1 MQNKSFMRSAFG
13 LSITALFLAL
23 NVLLSCFGIPFP
35 GGKIFLNDVVI
46 CSAAFL
52 LADPLAAF
60 CIGGVGA
67 FIGDFLFFPPW
78 MFISLAVHGIQ
89 AAAIAYLSRRL
100 CPQRPEIGS
109 AISFFIG
116 ALLMLTGYSI
126 ARAYMYGSVA
136 AAVIGLPF
144 EIVQAGIGV
153 VGAWLLCWRL
163 GLVRFFDRVLL
174 RFSR

>member
-23 NVLLSCFGIPFP
+23 NVLLSCVGIPFP

-46 CSAAFL
+46 CASAFL
-52 LADPLAAF
+52 LGDPLAAF

-78 MFISLAVHGIQ
+78 MFISLTVHGIQ
-89 AAAIAYLSRRL
+89 AIAIAYLSRRL

-109 AISFFIG
+109 AIGFFIG
-116 ALLMLTGYSI
+116 AMLMLTGYSI
-126 ARAYMYGSVA
+126 ARAYMYGSVG

-144 EIVQAGIGV
+144 EIVQAGIGI
-153 VGAWLLCWRL
+153 VGAWLLCWHV
-163 GLVRFFDRVLL
+163 GIARFFERILL
-174 RFSR
+174 HCSH